1 MNWLQQGHITVTY
14 ITVNHVCSLEVTK
27 GNVTSNCAKSC
38 FVTQWPYGAINNYSS
53 VLASFFYSVFW
64 PPRNYTMREK
74 VINGSK
80 LVLICFHPQRRER
93 KMGPGEVWDK
103 RIYLWASAKRFL
115 SGRSKCI
122 YILLELKLFRSH
134 HLNIGWCLG
143 VIASSTVTVP
153 LNSAKHLF
161 QGHSSLWIG
170 LSLTTSAQWLVGLA
184 NTRLLPLII

>member
-1 MNWLQQGHITVTY
+1 
-14 ITVNHVCSLEVTK
+14 
-27 GNVTSNCAKSC
+27 
-38 FVTQWPYGAINNYSS
+38 
-53 VLASFFYSVFW
+53 
-64 PPRNYTMREK
+64 MREK

-143 VIASSTVTVP
+143 MIASSTVTVP
-153 LNSAKHLF
+153 LNSDKHLF
-161 QGHSSLWIG
+161 QGHSSLRMG
-170 LSLTTSAQWLVGLA
+170 LLLTTSAQWLVGLA
-184 NTRLLPLII
+184 NTRLLPLIIENKVNQILSRLKIVCRSSTVSNAWYNYKAQP